1 HSPMG
6 VKKATTR
13 QALLCPKPGRL
24 LLRKHLPK
32 RKRFSGSKAP
42 LVTRP
47 WWSELPGWIALHA
60 ERGPVRKCWEGHR
73 LVLDSQDGR
82 RHGWCSRCFHRP
94 AAGETVLVCHSGLLF
109 LLAVQAMSV
118 RAAVD
123 SLRRFGGD
131 HDAMEAGPRRVRS
144 ARALLALGA
153 AGGFLAAC
161 LAGVLMM
168 LVGSH
173 VNRGRAVEMMSPGS
187 VVLRLPVVR
196 KSMPHPISGRSRQ
209 HAHDRFWR
217 RYAHLAAKSPFPV
230 EIDIKN
236 EDDVIY
242 FGVVGLGTPIQAFR
256 VVFDTGSA
264 NLWVP
269 SSECINC
276 DTTKLHRKF
285 DGPRSSTY
293 EHSNYIVKL
302 TYGTGSCK
310 GYLARDRLYLGN
322 VTVEQ
327 VPFVEAVQV
336 SSPFPNSD
344 FDGIFGLAL
353 SGLASPSGVQ
363 SPLESLFRTHGK
375 QMKDQVFSF
384 QMPSDPMKP
393 GQLLLGEV
401 PMQRYPQGIRWLDVM
416 ETPGA
421 SGRSPYSYWAVSMDK
436 VSFAGMSLTGRVGLV
451 DSGTS
456 CLVLPGRDA
465 ERFYDAVREAQYSD
479 TRCSALPPL
488 TLTLGGQDYTLT
500 GEDYGFE
507 QLGGCQV
514 CVQARDKERTWILG
528 DVFHRKFAVTY
539 DFGSRPPRIGLP
551 PGRRPWKSKSL
562 VGFGLCGV
570 VAAALGFLVASA
582 HIRQLRFHRG
592 VAAQAATSH
601 ELSQR

>member
-1 HSPMG
+1 L
-6 VKKATTR
+6 T
-13 QALLCPKPGRL
+13 
-24 LLRKHLPK
+24 
-32 RKRFSGSKAP
+32 
-42 LVTRP
+42 
-47 WWSELPGWIALHA
+47 
-60 ERGPVRKCWEGHR
+60 
-73 LVLDSQDGR
+73 
-82 RHGWCSRCFHRP
+82 
-94 AAGETVLVCHSGLLF
+94 
-109 LLAVQAMSV
+109 LAVQAMSM

-123 SLRRFGGD
+123 SLRRLGGN
-131 HDAMEAGPRRVRS
+131 HDAMEAGPQRVRS

-168 LVGSH
+168 LVGSQ
-173 VNRGRAVEMMSPGS
+173 VSRGRAVEMMSPGS

-196 KSMPHPISGRSRQ
+196 MAKPHPISGRSRQ

-217 RYAHLAAKSPFPV
+217 RYAHLAEKSPFPV

-242 FGVVGLGTPIQAFR
+242 FGVVGLGTPVQAFR

-276 DTTKLHRKF
+276 DTTKLHHKF

-310 GYLARDRLYLGN
+310 GYLARESLHLGN

-363 SPLESLFRTHGK
+363 SPLESLFRTYGK

-384 QMPSDPMKP
+384 QMPSDPTKP

-401 PMQRYPQGIRWLDVM
+401 PTQRYPQGIRWLDVT
-416 ETPGA
+416 ESPGA
-421 SGRSPYSYWAVSMDK
+421 PGRSGYSYWAVSMDK
-436 VSFAGMSLTGRVGLV
+436 VSFAGMSLTGRVGLI

-465 ERFYDAVREAQYSD
+465 QRFYDAVREAQYSD

-500 GEDYGFE
+500 GEDYGFS

-551 PGRRPWKSKSL
+551 PGHRPWKGKSL
-562 VGFGLCGV
+562 AGFGLCGV
-570 VAAALGFLVASA
+570 TAALGFLVASA
-582 HIRQLRFHRG
+582 HIRQLRFRQG
-592 VAAQAATSH
+592 AAAQAATSH
-601 ELSQR
+601 ELSHR